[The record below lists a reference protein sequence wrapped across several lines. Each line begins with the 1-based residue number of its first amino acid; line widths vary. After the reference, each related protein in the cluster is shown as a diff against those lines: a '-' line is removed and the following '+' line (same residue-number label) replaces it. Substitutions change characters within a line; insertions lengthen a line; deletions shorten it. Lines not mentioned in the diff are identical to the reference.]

1 MFSIVCKCSFYFYS
15 IERLIEKENLS
26 GTNTLF
32 KEKEIFF
39 DLTNRYTNQPIRKEN
54 IDGSPYLLMQFLSKN
69 IFLNI
74 SCDTFVDDSFIHTSS
89 NQFFSGS
96 TKVANC

>member
-1 MFSIVCKCSFYFYS
+1 MK
-15 IERLIEKENLS
+15 KENLS

-54 IDGSPYLLMQFLSKN
+54 IDGSPYLLMQFLSKKS
-69 IFLNI
+69 FLI
-74 SCDTFVDDSFIHTSS
+74 LVVTHLSMIHSFIHHRISFFLVQQRLQIVS
-89 NQFFSGS
+89 NNNNKSKTIFYWPRF
-96 TKVANC
+96 